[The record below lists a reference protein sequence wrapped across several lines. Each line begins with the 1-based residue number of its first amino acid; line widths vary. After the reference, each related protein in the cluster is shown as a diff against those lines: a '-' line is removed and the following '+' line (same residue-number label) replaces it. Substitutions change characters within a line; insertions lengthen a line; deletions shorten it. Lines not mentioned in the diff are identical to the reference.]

1 MRHDDVPV
9 KNDPKQMKFVLKKL
23 EKSHTHLRRQN
34 ESVKRLRIVQS
45 VKSGHI
51 RGGHAFH

>member
-1 MRHDDVPV
+1 MKYEDIPMKSDS
-9 KNDPKQMKFVLKKL
+9 KQAKMVLKKL
-23 EKSHTHLRRQN
+23 ERFQTQIKPKN
-34 ESVKRLRIVQS
+34 ENVKRLRIVQS